1 MLINGP
7 PELPGL
13 IAASV
18 CNAVVEIFSPFSD
31 CNVTF
36 LPKLEIIPCVTELA
50 YSVPRGLPIAIAVSP
65 TVREPESPN
74 SATSVTFSEL
84 ILTTEISE

>member
-1 MLINGP
+1 MSGP

-18 CNAVVEIFSPFSD
+18 CKAVVEIFWPSSD
-31 CNVTF
+31 CKVTF
-36 LPKLEIIPCVTELA
+36 LPKLEMIPCVTELA
-50 YSVPRGLPIAIAVSP
+50 YSVPRGLPMAIAVSP
-65 TVREPESPN
+65 TVRELESPN
-74 SATSVTFSEL
+74 SATSFTFSEL